1 MKDLKMNNQ
10 EIFDTI
16 AKHLL
21 TQNQKSLDNT
31 GKCVYKS
38 ALGLSCAVGCLLKD
52 KDTTDY
58 EGIGVVDLRNALM
71 DRNHKNLY
79 QDLLSVNIPDTDEAF
94 NLLAYLQIIHDSFQ
108 PVKWQYHLKVLA
120 EQQGLQWK
128 L

>member
-120 EQQGLQWK
+120 EQQGLLWK

>member
-1 MKDLKMNNQ
+1 MNNQ

-120 EQQGLQWK
+120 EQQGLLWK

>member
-1 MKDLKMNNQ
+1 MNNQ
-10 EIFDTI
+10 ELFDTI
-16 AKHLL
+16 ANHLL
-21 TQNQKSLDNT
+21 TQNQKSLSSQGT
-31 GKCVYKS
+31 CVYKS

-58 EGIGVVDLRNALM
+58 EGIGVDDLRNALM

-79 QDLLSVNIPDTDEAF
+79 QDLLSVGIPDTDEAF
-94 NLLAYLQIIHDSFQ
+94 NLLAELQVIHDSFQ

-120 EQQGLQWK
+120 EQQGLLWK

>member
-1 MKDLKMNNQ
+1 MNNQ

-58 EGIGVVDLRNALM
+58 EGIGVDDLRNALM

-79 QDLLSVNIPDTDEAF
+79 QDLLSVGIPDTDEAF
-94 NLLAYLQIIHDSFQ
+94 NLLAELQVIHDSFQ

-120 EQQGLQWK
+120 EQQGLLWK